1 MVMTQS
7 IQWPTAECISWSE
20 DGYIRLT
27 FQRFCRLSFSQ
38 RMTITDEDLRS
49 DLLAQD
55 VPAFCAGYCDWI
67 DVSTSVHVSVGWA
80 WFATSQGAPQLLAPG
95 GMSSNVMITSADG
108 QDLGPTKTDELLRA
122 WLSSQVWQDSRQRR
136 REEAGDRESVS
147 LH

>member
-1 MVMTQS
+1 MSRS
-7 IQWPTAECISWSE
+7 IRWPAAECISWSE

-38 RMTITDEDLRS
+38 RLTITDDDLRT

-55 VPAFCAGYCDWI
+55 VPAYSAGYCDWI

-80 WFATSQGAPQLLAPG
+80 WFATDQGAPQLLAPG
-95 GMSSNVMITSADG
+95 GMSSNVMITSLDG
-108 QDLGPTKTDELLRA
+108 QDLGPAKTDELLKA
-122 WLSSQVWQDSRQRR
+122 WLSSQKWQNERQRR
-136 REEAGDRESVS
+136 PDEVIDHEGLS